1 MLYISNSGLTT
12 MYIVTNDKG
21 QILLYT
27 SDSRMANY
35 VNNRSKGIDPEF
47 RLRVGGDSGTKTS
60 KSIWHHVRQFYK

>member
-12 MYIVTNDKG
+12 MYIVTNDEG

-35 VNNRSKGIDPEF
+35 VNARSKGIDSEF
-47 RLRVGGDSGTKTS
+47 RLRVGGDPGTKTS